1 MTGSAIQPIGRRRL
15 LQACLAGAVLPL
27 AGRAEAA
34 QVERDP
40 FHAHVE
46 LTRRRVLDQHAIPVH
61 GYKVTKRFPHAR
73 SSYTEGLVM
82 VDGAIIEGTG
92 LYGHSRL
99 LRWDPASGRVL
110 DHIALD
116 ERYFGE
122 GVTVL
127 DGVIHQLT
135 YIENVHF
142 TYDLKSFTRID
153 EGRFEAQ
160 GWGMTQDGKSIITSN
175 GSSAICYRNPKTF
188 AIERTIYVADAVGPV
203 GFLNELEYDG
213 GVLYANV
220 WQTHFI
226 AEIDPA
232 SGRIIG
238 WINLEGLNPDPKQL
252 VFPLVLNG
260 IAVDSRSGRLLVTGK
275 CWPHLYEIEILRA

>member
-1 MTGSAIQPIGRRRL
+1 MTGPGMQSLHRRDLLRAGLATALLPLGGRS
-15 LQACLAGAVLPL
+15 AGAGEG
-27 AGRAEAA
+27 A
-34 QVERDP
+34 P

-61 GYKVTKRFPHAR
+61 GYKVTRRFPHAR

-99 LRWDPASGRVL
+99 LRWDPASGHVL
-110 DHIALD
+110 DEHTLE

-135 YIENVHF
+135 YIENMRF
-142 TYDLKSFTRID
+142 SYDLKSFRRIG
-153 EGRFEAQ
+153 EGRCEAQ
-160 GWGMTQDGKSIITSN
+160 GWGMTQDGKSLLTSN
-175 GSSAICYRNPKTF
+175 GSSAISFRNPGSF
-188 AIERTIYVADAVGPV
+188 AIERNIYVADHVGPV
-203 GFLNELEYDG
+203 GFLNELEYADG
-213 GVLYANV
+213 LLYANV

-232 SGRIIG
+232 SGRVVG
-238 WINLEGLNPDPKQL
+238 WINLEGLNPDPKTL
-252 VFPLVLNG
+252 VYPLVLNG

-275 CWPHLYEIEILRA
+275 CWPHLYEIEVLRA